1 MCNEKKQ
8 LLAREPDL
16 LRGMPSSR
24 KAKSFMFELTP
35 NDSAPIGGSRT
46 ARGSNRNPK
55 GRPQQARNQGSPA
68 VRLAADEGGDWLEV
82 DLDGVC
88 EVVPQ
93 LPRATVLATCARERA
108 RGASVQQAIESLLA
122 LSLHSSEASSA
133 GAAAAPRSPVAQ
145 RADATPLEML
155 APAGATVLISE
166 LPDEVLAAIL
176 APLGY
181 AQVGRLALTSRDCL
195 AAVHRWLCRVR
206 HLRVSGLMRKWS
218 DRRILSL
225 VRASP
230 ELDALTVDCA
240 PKAHSIEYT

>member
-1 MCNEKKQ
+1 M
-8 LLAREPDL
+8 
-16 LRGMPSSR
+16 
-24 KAKSFMFELTP
+24 
-35 NDSAPIGGSRT
+35 
-46 ARGSNRNPK
+46 
-55 GRPQQARNQGSPA
+55 
-68 VRLAADEGGDWLEV
+68 
-82 DLDGVC
+82 C

-155 APAGATVLISE
+155 ASAGATVLISE

-195 AAVHRWLCRVR
+195 AVVHRWLCRVR
-206 HLRVSGLMRKWS
+206 HLRVSGPMRKWS